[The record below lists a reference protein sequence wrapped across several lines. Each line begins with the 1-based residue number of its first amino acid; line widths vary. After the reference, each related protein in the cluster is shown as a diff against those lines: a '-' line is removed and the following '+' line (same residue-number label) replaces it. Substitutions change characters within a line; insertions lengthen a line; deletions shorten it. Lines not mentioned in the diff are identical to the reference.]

1 MIVKESIEFRRN
13 PGSPLKSL
21 RIGRLEILKKE
32 LEDKKFGF
40 ESCKDNLERISRKY
54 ALKSP
59 SGKVFFKRELSDAF
73 EQMFGYGWYQ
83 WKSDFKSSYESKQQ
97 KDAHS
102 NKSRQFFKDL
112 IKKVKLNDSQIS
124 EDELLEAIDE
134 FTKVITPDP
143 LWFEAVLGS
152 FAYTAENY

>member
-1 MIVKESIEFRRN
+1 MIVRESISFQRGGE
-13 PGSPLKSL
+13 SPLKSL
-21 RIGRLEILKKE
+21 RVGQLELLKKE
-32 LEDKKFGF
+32 LDSKSFGW
-40 ESCKDNLERISRKY
+40 EACKDNIERISRKY
-54 ALKSP
+54 ARQSS

-73 EQMFGYGWYQ
+73 EQMFGP
-83 WKSDFKSSYESKQQ
+83 DFKSSYESKQE

-124 EDELLEAIDE
+124 DDELLEAIDE

-143 LWFEAVLGS
+143 LWFEAIVGS
-152 FAYTAENY
+152 FSYTAEMY

>member
-1 MIVKESIEFRRN
+1 MIVRESIEFQRGGAN
-13 PGSPLKSL
+13 PLKSL
-21 RIGRLEILKKE
+21 RIGHLEILKKE

-40 ESCKDNLERISRKY
+40 GSCKDNLERISRKY
-54 ALKSP
+54 ARKSP
-59 SGKVFFKRELSDAF
+59 SGKVFFTRELSDAF
-73 EQMFGYGWYQ
+73 EQMFG
-83 WKSDFKSSYESKQQ
+83 SDFKSSYESKQQ

-134 FTKVITPDP
+134 FIKVITPDP